1 MEKTKNNNNYEIFSK
16 EPSSPLNQNA
26 HLNDSPNNKNKGYA
40 RILRNYINFFFI

>member
-1 MEKTKNNNNYEIFSK
+1 MEKTKVNNSEILSK
-16 EPSSPLNQNA
+16 GLSSPLNQNA